1 MPELPE
7 VETIRRDLEPRTV
20 GRTIERVQV
29 LLSSVLLD
37 SARKLRR
44 ALEGETVAAVR
55 RWGKV
60 LIVDF
65 AGGQSLLIHP
75 RMTGQVILCD
85 EGCESD
91 YPRVL
96 FHLSDG
102 HTLAYSDCRALG
114 KLELCPTDAL
124 GSSRSLRNFG
134 PDALAC
140 EGLDALVE
148 AASRRRI
155 PIKVLLLDQSVLA
168 GIGNIYAS
176 EVLHVARVDPAVP
189 ACDLTRRQLGRVRR
203 GVREVLEAA
212 IEARG
217 TTFSDYR
224 TGLGTPGEYAGSL
237 RVYGREGERCVR
249 RRCAGTIVRTAQAQ
263 RSTFHCPRCQ
273 R

>member
-7 VETIRRDLEPRTV
+7 VETIRRDLEPRVV
-20 GRTIERVQV
+20 GRAVERVQV
-29 LLSSVLLD
+29 LRSSVLLD
-37 SARKLRR
+37 SPRKLRR
-44 ALEGETVAAVR
+44 TLIDETITGVR

-60 LIVDF
+60 LIIDF
-65 AGGQSLLIHP
+65 AAGQSLLIHP
-75 RMTGQVILCD
+75 RMTGQIILCD
-85 EGCESD
+85 EGCDSD

-96 FHLSDG
+96 LHLSDG

-114 KLELCPTDAL
+114 KLELCRTDAL
-124 GSSRSLRNFG
+124 AHSRSLRNFG
-134 PDALAC
+134 PDALAP
-140 EGLDALVE
+140 EGLDSLVE
-148 AASRRRI
+148 AASRRRV

-176 EVLHVARVDPAVP
+176 EVLHVARVGPEAPAR
-189 ACDLTRRQLGRVRR
+189 DLTRRQLGKVRR